1 MLARFGERLSKAWY
15 SGAFWPLLLAPLSLI
30 YLIALRVIAVF
41 TRAPSITS
49 VPVIVVGNI
58 TAGGTGKSPL
68 VSYLV
73 RHFESKGLRVG
84 IVSRGYGINIP
95 QDEVRLVS
103 LDSES
108 NQVGDEPLML
118 KRMLGCDI
126 ALCPQR
132 ALAVSALESIG
143 VDIVI
148 SDDGLQHRAMYRDIE
163 LCVVDGTRG
172 LGNQWLLPAGPLRE
186 PKSRLASVDAVIF
199 NGASSSHCAPLNT
212 LLERASTAKSYMA
225 LVPVSFINVD
235 TEAQLSIE
243 QFKSIMSERQ
253 LSAIAAIGN
262 PQRFFETLKQLN
274 LNVRSAN
281 AFPDHYAFSESDF
294 SEMHDIIVMTEK
306 DAAKCSALGLK
317 DAWYLRVQ
325 PELQDNLG
333 DRLYNQLIEKNRLKP
348 SSEPEH

>member
-163 LCVVDGTRG
+163 LCVEIG
-172 LGNQWLLPAGPLRE
+172 
-186 PKSRLASVDAVIF
+186 
-199 NGASSSHCAPLNT
+199 
-212 LLERASTAKSYMA
+212 RASCR
-225 LVPVSFINVD
+225 
-235 TEAQLSIE
+235 
-243 QFKSIMSERQ
+243 ER
-253 LSAIAAIGN
+253 
-262 PQRFFETLKQLN
+262 
-274 LNVRSAN
+274 V
-281 AFPDHYAFSESDF
+281 
-294 SEMHDIIVMTEK
+294 
-306 DAAKCSALGLK
+306 
-317 DAWYLRVQ
+317 
-325 PELQDNLG
+325 
-333 DRLYNQLIEKNRLKP
+333 
-348 SSEPEH
+348 